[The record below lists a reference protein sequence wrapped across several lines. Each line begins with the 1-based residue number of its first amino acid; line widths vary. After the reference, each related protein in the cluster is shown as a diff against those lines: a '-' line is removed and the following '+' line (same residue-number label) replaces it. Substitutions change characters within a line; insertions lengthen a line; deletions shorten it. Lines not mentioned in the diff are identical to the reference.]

1 MCTGTHLHSTLPP
14 PSECSGIDDIL
25 RMLDRDPGFSAASSP
40 RTAFESD
47 LIFLAQSA
55 ACSFASRGML
65 RAMARYAKSR
75 EETLRNSGMLE
86 SPLTEAEQRELAL
99 VRDECRFP
107 ARTPATPV
115 RRPFSAVDP
124 GSEGE
129 SAAKRPCAPSYAPG
143 LPGEPRLAPGRRLDM
158 GPSVLPPS
166 ETDPPSDTSPPS
178 VTAPPPAAP
187 LAGRA
192 ASAIAP
198 SGATDATSFGPDD
211 PVAPVGDGAPPRMPV
226 APSYAVMVAAPT
238 VHAQPPRAP
247 EAPKKPAYPPIV
259 IECLPNYV
267 HHLGRIRQIL
277 GRPANTRAYGKGYRI
292 SPESADEYRVIQ
304 RYLSDLE
311 KEDRR
316 VSWFSYSIPA
326 EKDLK
331 VAIRG
336 IPVTTDPEEL
346 AQALRA
352 LGYEPDYIRP
362 IRARKGRP
370 GCIFLAVLRR
380 TPDIT
385 PAIYGITELLY
396 MTGVTIEAWRGKQG
410 PAQCHRCQSFRH
422 SSVNCHRR
430 MACVRCAGEHRAA
443 DCTRPRDVPATCANT
458 RLARSVGR
466 RNKTGVQAHLP
477 EPRRLALCAGA
488 SSNKTL
494 FRRRLW
500 PRRLRS
506 RPRRP
511 ASLLKATRT
520 FLPLCDVAR
529 DVVAVNVALHPR
541 WPLRKQAALP
551 QFTLSPPTSPPAPP
565 EPLIPVKPLRPLMLH
580 NRLHQRLNVPPPH
593 HHHPARHRLRAHAP
607 GPVRVGLKWR
617 RRCLRSPT
625 FSRPCKPGKI
635 QPRSSGERHRPSKAQ
650 PEVAVADN
658 GGPTAPTLERAW
670 PRW

>member
-211 PVAPVGDGAPPRMPV
+211 PVAPATMAATPAVAPPTSGV
-226 APSYAVMVAAPT
+226 APKGDEDVFTT
-238 VHAQPPRAP
+238 VRRRTRRGGRKRRAP
-247 EAPKKPAYPPIV
+247 PSLAAQEAS
-259 IECLPNYV
+259 
-267 HHLGRIRQIL
+267 
-277 GRPANTRAYGKGYRI
+277 RA
-292 SPESADEYRVIQ
+292 A
-304 RYLSDLE
+304 
-311 KEDRR
+311 
-316 VSWFSYSIPA
+316 
-326 EKDLK
+326 
-331 VAIRG
+331 AIHA
-336 IPVTTDPEEL
+336 VTTDVATRAAGATHPSQA
-346 AQALRA
+346 AQATHAAQPTAPAPERA
-352 LGYEPDYIRP
+352 ATAPPPPRTAP
-362 IRARKGRP
+362 PPRSRTRSRARWP
-370 GCIFLAVLRR
+370 QMEEALSAVANILQ
-380 TPDIT
+380 
-385 PAIYGITELLY
+385 A
-396 MTGVTIEAWRGKQG
+396 MQ
-410 PAQCHRCQSFRH
+410 
-422 SSVNCHRR
+422 
-430 MACVRCAGEHRAA
+430 AGEN
-443 DCTRPRDVPATCANT
+443 PA
-458 RLARSVGR
+458 
-466 RNKTGVQAHLP
+466 P
-477 EPRRLALCAGA
+477 
-488 SSNKTL
+488 L
-494 FRRRLW
+494 FRRAASAFKGPTRG
-500 PRRLRS
+500 RS
-506 RPRRP
+506 RR
-511 ASLLKATRT
+511 
-520 FLPLCDVAR
+520 
-529 DVVAVNVALHPR
+529 
-541 WPLRKQAALP
+541 
-551 QFTLSPPTSPPAPP
+551 
-565 EPLIPVKPLRPLMLH
+565 
-580 NRLHQRLNVPPPH
+580 
-593 HHHPARHRLRAHAP
+593 
-607 GPVRVGLKWR
+607 
-617 RRCLRSPT
+617 
-625 FSRPCKPGKI
+625 
-635 QPRSSGERHRPSKAQ
+635 
-650 PEVAVADN
+650 
-658 GGPTAPTLERAW
+658 
-670 PRW
+670 